1 MKTGLF
7 YVNECHDGNYERAY
21 SEMLEQIQYA
31 EEIGFESVWLGEHHF
46 NEYGSMPSPQVAAA
60 AISQITKKMDIGIG
74 ISILNFDNPVRIAE
88 DYAMVDILSK
98 GRLKFGGGRGYQPHE
113 AKGLGVSMEKTR
125 EKYWEYVEIIQ
136 GLWANDTF
144 SYNGEFYQ
152 IENLRL
158 TPKPLQ
164 KRIPFYHACISPA
177 SFDLMVEKEVQ
188 EFMVTPTL
196 MVMDDVLAATKRT
209 RERLIQKGIN
219 PSIHLN
225 LQMNIADNTDQAIKN
240 VEKEMDVYFNR
251 VLDIIPGAKGQQAP
265 ETYERFAEVAKEME
279 GPINIAGL
287 NQSGIALLADAKE
300 AVNRLEVAEEAG
312 INSLSCWFRMG
323 GMEHR
328 KVMKA
333 MKRYADEVLPYFKA
347 VQRRQ
352 KVSL

>member
-1 MKTGLF
+1 
-7 YVNECHDGNYERAY
+7 
-21 SEMLEQIQYA
+21 
-31 EEIGFESVWLGEHHF
+31 
-46 NEYGSMPSPQVAAA
+46 
-60 AISQITKKMDIGIG
+60 
-74 ISILNFDNPVRIAE
+74 
-88 DYAMVDILSK
+88 
-98 GRLKFGGGRGYQPHE
+98 
-113 AKGLGVSMEKTR
+113 
-125 EKYWEYVEIIQ
+125 
-136 GLWANDTF
+136 
-144 SYNGEFYQ
+144 
-152 IENLRL
+152 
-158 TPKPLQ
+158 
-164 KRIPFYHACISPA
+164 FYHACISPA

-196 MVMDDVLAATKRT
+196 MVMDDVLASTKRT